1 MKELY
6 QALAAVQAEMPAMD
20 KSATNPHFR
29 SNYVPLEAL
38 VETLN
43 PLLEKHGLLWFT
55 QPRDVEGV
63 PALRYTLIHL
73 ESGENLTDVM
83 PLILDKQNSQG
94 LGSAITYARRYA
106 LTSVFNIIAEL
117 DDDGN
122 KASASKGQRSAA
134 KSLED
139 KPLTFTEQFKALRT
153 GKKAA
158 DIREWAATQGFTLDD
173 VGVDAKDLTKF
184 LDDPKKM
191 TKEKQDV
198 LLEWANG

>member
-55 QPRDVEGV
+55 QPRDVEGT
-63 PALRYTLIHL
+63 PALRYTLVHL

-122 KASASKGQRSAA
+122 KASP
-134 KSLED
+134 
-139 KPLTFTEQFKALRT
+139 KPTVKDDTPKTFTDKFKALKT

-158 DIREWAATQGFTLDD
+158 DVREWAASQGFTLDD

-184 LDDPKKM
+184 LDGLN
-191 TKEKQDV
+191 EAQQQG
-198 LLEWANG
+198 LINWAKS